1 MRGRPGRELL
11 RQSAPL
17 IAVAAVLVVA
27 PAAAA
32 AGPEPDRAPASPTAQ
47 SSGLAP
53 DPVPGTVTHTVTP
66 VTSRPAA
73 PRSTYVA
80 PAYVAPAATPATPKP
95 ATVARPKVKHTA
107 AHRPVH
113 RPVAT
118 HSASFL
124 LPHIALPALVA
135 ADPIRA
141 TPHHLDVLLA
151 VFALLLAAVTA
162 GSGARLVAVWN
173 RADAS

>member
-73 PRSTYVA
+73 PRATSVA
-80 PAYVAPAATPATPKP
+80 PAPAPATPKP

-107 AHRPVH
+107 RRAVH

-124 LPHIALPALVA
+124 LPHITLPALAA

>member
-32 AGPEPDRAPASPTAQ
+32 AGPEPDRAPASPPTQ

-53 DPVPGTVTHTVTP
+53 DPVPGTVMHTVTP

-73 PRSTYVA
+73 PRST
-80 PAYVAPAATPATPKP
+80 YVAPAATPATPKP

-107 AHRPVH
+107 ARRAVH

-124 LPHIALPALVA
+124 LPHITLPALAA